1 MDGGEEVARGLVV
14 AGGDGTKLLEFGEE
28 VLDEVTRLV
37 DVLVVVARQSPVCLG
52 RDHRRF
58 AGRSQRRDDPLVGIE
73 RFVGDQRVGLHR
85 GQEVVGADQIM
96 RSPPV
101 RKKLTGLPSA
111 STRAWILVL
120 NPPRDRPIAWSSPA
134 FFGRQRCA
142 DGHAQWCCRSS
153 HIHCRRQ
160 RKVAGRPSPIHPIW
174 PIC

>member
-14 AGGDGTKLLEFGEE
+14 AGGDGTELLEFGEE

-52 RDHRRF
+52 GITAIFPAAASGAMTRSSASNALSAISVSACIEGRRWS
-58 AGRSQRRDDPLVGIE
+58 APTRSC
-73 RFVGDQRVGLHR
+73 
-85 GQEVVGADQIM
+85 A
-96 RSPPV
+96 SPPV

-134 FFGRQRCA
+134 FFGRRRCA